1 MTKFSPTNNLVQN
14 INFRNV
20 PFCFFVGIQFLG
32 FLANLYS
39 FDRNGNKED
48 KRQESSLNEEI
59 NFLINESSEE
69 SQIDSGMVTHTRK
82 KRKAPLIREF
92 AKRVKSIT
100 RLWIPKG
107 RKNHALS
114 KKHLNW
120 KVIARLGISRGRQN
134 CFW

>member
-1 MTKFSPTNNLVQN
+1 M
-14 INFRNV
+14 
-20 PFCFFVGIQFLG
+20 GIQFLG

-100 RLWIPKG
+100 RL
-107 RKNHALS
+107 
-114 KKHLNW
+114 
-120 KVIARLGISRGRQN
+120 
-134 CFW
+134 